1 MLVEKKFN
9 TGEAILNYAEGP
21 DAGPPL
27 VFLHG
32 LSDRWQFFLPVLT
45 SLSNRWHVYAVDFR
59 GHGASSHTPPYRYI
73 DHIQD
78 ITAFTENIAEKPIIF
93 GSSLGGMISLMVA
106 ARRPDIVKGMIF
118 GDANIRLEYVRGVM
132 RDYKSFW
139 AGWERIAA
147 SKYGLNE
154 LVRAVA
160 EMPMSIPWRKPGKY
174 GDGLDYVSVLN
185 KALYLRGLDS
195 RVLTPWAQ
203 GGDDEVIFRYVTEG
217 YDEEQLSQ
225 IECPVL
231 IIQGNMSKGAI
242 LHDDE
247 VEFAL
252 KRIKNSHHIYMEQY
266 DHNLGLYSHEIAPL
280 MRVTTTFLESFR

>member
-59 GHGASSHTPPYRYI
+59 GHGSSSHTPPYRYI

-78 ITAFTENIAEKPIIF
+78 ITAFTENI
-93 GSSLGGMISLMVA
+93 
-106 ARRPDIVKGMIF
+106 
-118 GDANIRLEYVRGVM
+118 
-132 RDYKSFW
+132 
-139 AGWERIAA
+139 
-147 SKYGLNE
+147 
-154 LVRAVA
+154 A

-252 KRIKNSHHIYMEQY
+252 KRIKNSHHIYMEQC

-280 MRVTTTFLESFR
+280 M